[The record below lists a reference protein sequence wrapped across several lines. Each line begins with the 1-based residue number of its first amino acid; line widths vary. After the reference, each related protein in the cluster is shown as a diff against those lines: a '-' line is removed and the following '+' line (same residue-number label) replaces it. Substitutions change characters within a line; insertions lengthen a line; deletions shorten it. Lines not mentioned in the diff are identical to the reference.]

1 MNKSIYLIGAGAAA
15 LTLSACA
22 SGPRDPGINDAQQ
35 DEFRVVTKA
44 PLTVPPDYSLRP
56 PTPGVARP
64 RELDDGDRVITAFG
78 TTVGLNASLGER
90 ALVAAADA
98 NAVSPVIRNQVDFEE
113 TNTLR
118 KSNSFSDRVFFWN
131 RDDEDAQAAIASDS
145 ATGGQEVTIEGG
157 SGSQL
162 KLPGT

>member
-1 MNKSIYLIGAGAAA
+1 MNKSIYAIGAGAAA

-22 SGPRDPGINDAQQ
+22 SGPQDPGINDYQQ

-64 RELDDGDRVITAFG
+64 LELGTDDRVVTAFG
-78 TTVGLNASLGER
+78 TTIGQNASAGEL
-90 ALVAAADA
+90 ALVAVAGA
-98 NAVSPVIRNQVDFEE
+98 NAVNPVIRNQVDFEE

-118 KSNSFSDRVFFWN
+118 KSTSFSDRVLFWN
-131 RDDEDAQAAIASDS
+131 RDDDEAQAVIESDS
-145 ATGGQEVTIEGG
+145 ATGGEEVTIEGG
-157 SGSQL
+157 SGSRI